1 MTYFAFL
8 LYFLVIPILI
18 LSILTYHDWR
28 RGLRLPPSLSL
39 IPAWWIVGILIGIA
53 LVYTTPW
60 DNYLVATGVWSYD
73 PALVTGIT
81 FGWVPLEEYTFFILQ
96 PIMTG
101 LWLLFLARRV
111 RPNETF
117 IPQLN
122 IRLASVAV
130 IGIAWLT
137 SIGLFLSGWKSVT
150 YLSLELMWGLPAIMV
165 QLVFGADI
173 LWHQRRLVIPAILIA
188 TLYLCF
194 ADSLAI
200 QDGTWTIN
208 PDLSLNILV
217 GGILPIEEVLFFLLT
232 NILVVFGIVLGLTY
246 TSSYRLPS
254 RVMNQLIQNSGE

>member
-18 LSILTYHDWR
+18 LSILTYNDWR
-28 RGLRLPPSLSL
+28 RGLRLPPSLRL
-39 IPAWWIVGILIGIA
+39 IAPWRIVVILIGIA
-53 LVYTTPW
+53 VVYTTPW

-111 RPNETF
+111 RPEEPF
-117 IPQLN
+117 VPQLN

-130 IGIAWLT
+130 ISIAWLT
-137 SIGLFLSGWKSVT
+137 SIGLFLSGWEPVT
-150 YLSLELMWGLPAIMV
+150 YLSLELMWGFPAIMV

-188 TLYLCF
+188 TLYLCV

-208 PDLSLNILV
+208 PDLSLDILV

-232 NILVVFGIVLGLTY
+232 NTLVVFGVILGLTY
-246 TSSYRLPS
+246 ESSYRLSS
-254 RVMNQLIQNSGE
+254 RVMNQLIRNSGE

>member
-8 LYFLVIPILI
+8 LYFLVVPILI

-28 RGLRLPPSLSL
+28 KELKLPSSLSL
-39 IPAWWIVGILIGIA
+39 MPAWWIVGILIGIA

-81 FGWVPLEEYTFFILQ
+81 LGWVPLEEYTFFILQ

-111 RPNETF
+111 HPNEAF
-117 IPQLN
+117 FPQLN

-137 SIGLFLSGWKSVT
+137 SIGLFISGWKSVT

-165 QLVFGADI
+165 QLAFGADI
-173 LWHQRRLVIPAILIA
+173 LWHNRRLIASAILIA

-194 ADSLAI
+194 ADSIAI

-208 PDLSLNILV
+208 PDLSLHILF
-217 GGILPIEEVLFFLLT
+217 GGILPIEEVIFFLLT
-232 NILVVFGIVLGLTY
+232 NTLVVFGIVLGLTPE
-246 TSSYRLPS
+246 SSYRLPS
-254 RVMNQLIQNSGE
+254 QIMNQLTHSQK

>member
-28 RGLRLPPSLSL
+28 RGLRLPSSLSL

-122 IRLASVAV
+122 MRLASVAV
-130 IGIAWLT
+130 IGMAWLT
-137 SIGLFLSGWKSVT
+137 SISLFLSGWKPVT

-173 LWHQRRLVIPAILIA
+173 LWHHRRLVIPSILSA
-188 TLYLCF
+188 TLYLCV

-208 PDLSLNILV
+208 PDLSLHILF
-217 GGILPIEEVLFFLLT
+217 GGILPIEEVIFFLLT
-232 NILVVFGIVLGLTY
+232 NTLVVFGIVLGLAQE
-246 TSSYRLPS
+246 SSYRLPS
-254 RVMNQLIQNSGE
+254 WVMNHLTYSRK